1 MKKTV
6 SIAIL
11 AVALGG
17 MTVAGCARQISPDVH
32 AGRTAGETIATY
44 GGVIETARFVEIQEG
59 DTLERNKTGQLL
71 GGLAGGVAGARF
83 GDGIG
88 RALAIGAG
96 AIAGAFIGAF
106 AERELKR
113 QPAIEYIVRTEKG
126 DLVTIVQ
133 GPEPQLS
140 PGQRVFVQEGRY
152 GRGRIVPAV

>member
-1 MKKTV
+1 MTV
-6 SIAIL
+6 L
-11 AVALGG
+11 VLALGG
-17 MTVAGCARQISPDVH
+17 MVLGGCARQISPDVH

-44 GGVIETARFVEIQEG
+44 EGVVETARFVEIQEG

-83 GDGIG
+83 GDGVG

-96 AIAGAFIGAF
+96 AIAGAFVGAF
-106 AERELKR
+106 AEREIKR
-113 QPAIEYIVRTEKG
+113 QPAVEYIVRTESG

-133 GPEPQLS
+133 GPEPRLS
-140 PGQRVFVQEGRY
+140 PGQRVFVQESRR